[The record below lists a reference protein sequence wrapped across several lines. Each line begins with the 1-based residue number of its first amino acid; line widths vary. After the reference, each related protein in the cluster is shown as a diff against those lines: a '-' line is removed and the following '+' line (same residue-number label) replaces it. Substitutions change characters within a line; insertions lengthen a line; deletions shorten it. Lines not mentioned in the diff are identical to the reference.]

1 MSTCGV
7 TAATGLS
14 RREFKRACVQVF
26 TLCVAA
32 VPLIK
37 SDAKGAAVVLFD
49 QVGGFD
55 FRCGACA
62 GLFAFARLR
71 ASLAFPVAFAVFAFA
86 VLAWRGFLG
95 WRGRFGSVL

>member
-1 MSTCGV
+1 MFACGV

-14 RREFKRACVQVF
+14 RREFNSACVQVF

-32 VPLIK
+32 VPLVK
-37 SDAKGAAVVLFD
+37 SDAEGAAIMLFD
-49 QVGGFD
+49 QIGGLD

-62 GLFAFARLR
+62 GLFAFARLC

-86 VLAWRGFLG
+86 FLAWRGF
-95 WRGRFGSVL
+95 